1 MQAFAVAALSIWL
14 CLGATTLAESHG
26 PQHCTSPNMTGVLT
40 VMALNGGEIKA
51 TGHYHYDTTDKK
63 LRFTESEMHLNKSEH
78 LEDYLMLFEE
88 VTQIFTH
95 LTRFQSPPKGS
106 AEKGFR
112 KVISIALL
120 LHNTLWRPLDNRV
133 VLPLRRPSQG
143 VFYDIDLKNQ
153 SCRKMSLQSHAHAL
167 ELPAGAVHQ
176 VELFLGSDTVQEEN
190 IKVNIWMGS
199 VPETKGQYS
208 VSTTVGDCLPLST
221 FYSTDSITLLFSNS
235 QVVTEVKEPEVFSLP
250 SFCEGLELEDTHNDF
265 FSIFNTV

>member
-14 CLGATTLAESHG
+14 CLGATTLAESLAQSHG

-63 LRFTESEMHLNKSEH
+63 LRFTESDMHLNKSEH

-88 VTQIFTH
+88 
-95 LTRFQSPPKGS
+95 
-106 AEKGFR
+106 
-112 KVISIALL
+112 
-120 LHNTLWRPLDNRV
+120 
-133 VLPLRRPSQG
+133 G